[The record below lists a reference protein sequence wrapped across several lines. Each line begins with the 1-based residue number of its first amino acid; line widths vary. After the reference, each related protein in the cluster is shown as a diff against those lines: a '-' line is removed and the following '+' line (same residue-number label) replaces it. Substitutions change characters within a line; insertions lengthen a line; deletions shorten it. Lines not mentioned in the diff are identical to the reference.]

1 VKTPYTIP
9 NLSNDT
15 TEACGQWRATR
26 QSKKDVLL
34 EEMARIWTT
43 LSLSQKEALMHEAI
57 RASRLNHA
65 IDHLQETAMA
75 RLDLRLQKKKEN
87 ESLP

>member
-34 EEMARIWTT
+34 EEMAKIWIT
-43 LSLSQKEALMHEAI
+43 LSPSQKEALMHEAI
-57 RASRLNHA
+57 RASRLNQA
-65 IDHLQETAMA
+65 IDHLPAMQTG
-75 RLDLRLQKKKEN
+75 RSKTKHPNGRKDN
-87 ESLP
+87 GN

>member
-34 EEMARIWTT
+34 EEMVRIWIT
-43 LSLSQKEALMHEAI
+43 LSPSQKEGLMHEAI
-57 RASRLNHA
+57 RASRLNIA
-65 IDHLQETAMA
+65 IDHLQEMQTD
-75 RLDLRLQKKKEN
+75 RSKVKHPNGRKDN
-87 ESLP
+87 GN